1 MTKPIKERPSSQRQK
16 IVLELLA
23 TVIQHERFQ
32 EAASAF
38 VTVLAI
44 RFGCDRV
51 GLGFVG
57 RRRTQLQMI
66 SHTAHF
72 EKKGNLVRAIEAAME
87 EALDQELT
95 INVPDNSGADGND
108 TRITRAHKELARR
121 HGSGSICSIPTDRSG
136 EDSAVLTL
144 ERPGNQPFEAETVQL
159 CETALNMAA
168 PLLALKRSEERP
180 LITKAWASLQKTLQ
194 MFLGRGH
201 LGWKLAGVSVV
212 SLILFLCYATAPY
225 RVSAKTL
232 LEASIQRAAVAPF
245 DGYVK
250 DAPHRAGDV
259 LRQGDVLCTLDDRF
273 LKLDLRKRQS
283 EREQLLKER
292 YQALADLDETKVSI
306 VAAQLKKAEAQ
317 LALATHRLSRTEVL
331 VPFDGVVVRGDL
343 SQSIGAPVERGEVL
357 FEVAPLDSYRVILE
371 VDERDVAQVSVGRQ
385 GHLILSAF
393 PGKRLPFSV
402 RKITPVSITSEG
414 RNYFRVEAELNAE
427 SGKRLR
433 PGMEGIGKID
443 IEERLLVWIWTH
455 RAIDWLRLTLWSWLA

>member
-1 MTKPIKERPSSQRQK
+1 M
-16 IVLELLA
+16 LELLA

-51 GLGFVG
+51 CLGFAG

-72 EKKGNLVRAIEAAME
+72 EKKANLVRAIEAAME
-87 EALDQELT
+87 EALDQGSTVNL
-95 INVPDNSGADGND
+95 PSPSGADGSAS
-108 TRITRAHKELARR
+108 RITRAHEELARQT
-121 HGSGSICSIPTDRSG
+121 GSGSICSIPTDRSG
-136 EDSAVLTL
+136 EASAVLTL
-144 ERPGNQPFEAETVQL
+144 ERPGDRPFESETVQL
-159 CETALNMAA
+159 CETAVNMAV
-168 PLLALKRSEERP
+168 PLLALKRCEERP
-180 LITKAWASLQKTLQ
+180 LVTKAWVSLQKTSQ
-194 MFLGRGH
+194 IFLGRGH
-201 LGWKLAGVSVV
+201 LGWKLAGVSLV

-225 RVSAKTL
+225 RVSAKTA

-250 DAPHRAGDV
+250 EAPHRAGDI

-283 EREQLLKER
+283 EHEQLVKER
-292 YQALADLDETKVSI
+292 YRALAELDETKVRI

-317 LALATHRLSRTEVL
+317 LALATHQLSRTEVV

-343 SQSIGAPVERGEVL
+343 SQSIGAPVERGDVL

-371 VDERDVAQVSVGRQ
+371 VDERDVARISVGQQ
-385 GHLILSAF
+385 GHLALSAF
-393 PGKRLPFSV
+393 PGERLPFSI

-414 RNYFRVEAELNAE
+414 RNYFRVEAELSAE
-427 SGKRLR
+427 SGTRLR

-455 RAIDWLRLTLWSWLA
+455 RAIDWLRLTLWSWFD